1 PAGAAAD
8 PPGGSQDDA
17 HAHAGGEG
25 AAGRGRLR
33 SGLRR
38 TPAQADAPAARARPA
53 GARGAPGRVPRR
65 RRGAARRAGRRP
77 ALRPPGAR
85 GVLMA
90 HRRRDDGGRGQ
101 APQARCLPAAA
112 LGAAVLLGLTACAAG
127 PNGGVRHA
135 DGAAQEATM
144 DEADRWAEARERM
157 VRTQI
162 EARGVR
168 DPRVLDAMRTVPRH
182 EFVAEGYEARA
193 YD

>member
-1 PAGAAAD
+1 
-8 PPGGSQDDA
+8 
-17 HAHAGGEG
+17 
-25 AAGRGRLR
+25 
-33 SGLRR
+33 
-38 TPAQADAPAARARPA
+38 
-53 GARGAPGRVPRR
+53 
-65 RRGAARRAGRRP
+65 
-77 ALRPPGAR
+77 
-85 GVLMA
+85 MA

-135 DGAAQEATM
+135 DGAAAGASI
-144 DEADRWAEARERM
+144 DEGDRWAEARERM

-193 YD
+193 YDDTPLPIAAGQTISQPYIVAVMSEAADIQPHEVVLEIGTGSGQPA